1 MKYIIIY
8 IYYNIILIML
18 RKGLILLNIIILLL
32 SLCFLLMGGLFQC
45 STSYT
50 GKFYGNLASAVSI
63 IFMIF
68 VYLLSIPA
76 NNNGKFPLSEFYI
89 FLPVIITILSILL
102 TTYNIKKHKKD
113 IMSNKSNTNYYLYN
127 GLYVLTLGFIIIF
140 QIFNLIMN
148 HFYNFYKSNML
159 KYILLFFTIINALF
173 SYLSHHYINL

>member
-1 MKYIIIY
+1 
-8 IYYNIILIML
+8 ML

-45 STSYT
+45 STSYS
-50 GKFYGNLASAVSI
+50 GKFYGSIASAGSMV
-63 IFMIF
+63 FMIF

-76 NNNGKFPLSEFYI
+76 KNNGKFPLSEFAI

-102 TTYNIKKHKKD
+102 TTYNIKKYKKD
-113 IMSNKSNTNYYLYN
+113 IMNNKSNTNYYLFN
-127 GLYVLTLGFIIIF
+127 GLYVLSLGFIIIF

-159 KYILLFFTIINALF
+159 KYVIIFFTIVNALF

>member
-1 MKYIIIY
+1 M
-8 IYYNIILIML
+8 
-18 RKGLILLNIIILLL
+18 
-32 SLCFLLMGGLFQC
+32 
-45 STSYT
+45 
-50 GKFYGNLASAVSI
+50 

-68 VYLLSIPA
+68 VYFLSVSAVAIG
-76 NNNGKFPLSEFYI
+76 NFPLSDFYI

-102 TTYNIKKHKKD
+102 TTYNIKKYKND

-159 KYILLFFTIINALF
+159 KYIIFFFTIINALF

>member
-1 MKYIIIY
+1 
-8 IYYNIILIML
+8 ML

-50 GKFYGNLASAVSI
+50 GKFYGSLASAASMV
-63 IFMIF
+63 FMIF

-76 NNNGKFPLSEFYI
+76 KNNGKFPLSEFYI

-113 IMSNKSNTNYYLYN
+113 IMSNKANTNYYLYN

-148 HFYNFYKSNML
+148 LTQCL
-159 KYILLFFTIINALF
+159 KACGKKKLAKTDGADIEIVKGSIVMREKN
-173 SYLSHHYINL
+173 

>member
-1 MKYIIIY
+1 
-8 IYYNIILIML
+8 ML

-50 GKFYGNLASAVSI
+50 GKFYGSLASAVSM

-76 NNNGKFPLSEFYI
+76 KNNGKFPLSEFYI

-102 TTYNIKKHKKD
+102 TTYNVKKHKKD

-148 HFYNFYKSNML
+148 HFYNFYKSNMF
-159 KYILLFFTIINALF
+159 KYILFFFTIINALF